1 MTVCE
6 LCSPVLQTP
15 ARHLSTIDLLMFGT
29 SIIFDES
36 GTAPLCAP
44 FC

>member
-1 MTVCE
+1 
-6 LCSPVLQTP
+6 
-15 ARHLSTIDLLMFGT
+15 MFGT